1 MEGSVQWEDRIGRRL
16 KLRDVNVLLAVV
28 QSRSMA
34 RAAERLA
41 VSQPVV
47 SKAIADLEHTL
58 GVRLL
63 DRSRQ
68 GIEPTPYG
76 RALLKRGLAA
86 FDELRQGVKDIEF
99 LADPTAGEVRIGTT
113 TAMVIGLLPIVINRL
128 HRQHPRLVFHVT
140 SENSAVALYRELRE
154 RNVDFIIGRLSS
166 KMEEDLTAEP
176 VFQDQMIVVAGA
188 QNRWVGRRKIE
199 LAQLLDEPWIMP
211 GPDTL
216 AGALIAKTFHLA
228 GLNVP
233 QAAVVSASIQMY
245 GALLTSGPFLAIYPR
260 SILEFSAKHLAPK
273 ILPVR
278 LPDQPTPVGIVTLK
292 NRTLTSTAH
301 LFIDCVRE
309 VAKPLAKGRSGEN
322 ATRSTRSQGLAQRE
336 AQRRHMEG
344 GDERARRGEG
354 AVAAEKAE

>member
-1 MEGSVQWEDRIGRRL
+1 MQWEDRIGRRL

-28 QSRSMA
+28 QCGSMA
-34 RAAERLA
+34 RAAQRLA

-76 RALLKRGLAA
+76 QALLKRGLAA

-99 LADPTAGEVRIGTT
+99 LADPTAGEVRIGAT
-113 TAMVIGLLPIVINRL
+113 TAMVIGLLPVVINRL
-128 HRQHPRLVFHVT
+128 YQQHPRLVFHVT
-140 SENSAVALYRELRE
+140 PASSSGGLYRELRE
-154 RNVDFIIGRLSS
+154 RNFDFIIGRLFP

-176 VFQDQMIVVAGA
+176 LFDDQMLVVAGA
-188 QNRWVGRRKIE
+188 QNRWVGRRRIE
-199 LAQLLDEPWIMP
+199 LAQLLDEPWMMP
-211 GPDTL
+211 RPETV
-216 AGALIAKTFHLA
+216 AGALIAKTFHLC

-233 QAAVVSASIQMY
+233 QAAVISDAIQMY
-245 GALLTSGPFLAIYPR
+245 GSLLASGPFLAIYPR
-260 SILEFSAKHLAPK
+260 SILQFSAKHLALK

-278 LPDQPTPVGIVTLK
+278 LPDQTGPVGIVTLK
-292 NRTLTSTAH
+292 NRTLGPTAR

-309 VAKPLAKGRSGEN
+309 VAKPLTK
-322 ATRSTRSQGLAQRE
+322 
-336 AQRRHMEG
+336 
-344 GDERARRGEG
+344 AR
-354 AVAAEKAE
+354 